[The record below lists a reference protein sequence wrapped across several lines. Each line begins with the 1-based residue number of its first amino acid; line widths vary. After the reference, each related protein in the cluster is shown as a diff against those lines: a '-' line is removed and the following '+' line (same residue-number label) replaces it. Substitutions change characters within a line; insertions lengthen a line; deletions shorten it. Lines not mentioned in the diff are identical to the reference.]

1 MIIYNIHVENFIG
14 ARFVKVAL
22 RKPVA
27 LFAGKNGS
35 GKSSLQEAIR
45 MAMTGESVRVSH
57 KNQYAALVTEG
68 YKFGLVEVLGTDEG
82 QEWIASI
89 IIPSGKG
96 QHSTDAFVEFVL
108 DAQRFARM
116 DTADRR
122 SFLFGLMGLS
132 TDSATVKDRL
142 TVRGCDAEKVEQIV
156 PFIRS
161 GFEAA
166 AKEAASNARATKA
179 AWKAITGGETW
190 GKDKASNWQPPPR
203 PGSEYM
209 MDSTLLDNAVSNLKQ
224 AESDL
229 SVAQQTLG
237 AAKADQ
243 RRHNELAETRE
254 KLQQD
259 AGKIGRIQK
268 KLAHD
273 TQEFAIWE
281 EKVAAARAKAS
292 VVQNPNDQDKSLLRN
307 LAVVTD
313 KLLIVAKDNPDLF
326 ESGLVS
332 RASSHLDEYKKH
344 HGWPHS
350 SKDQS
355 AKEAAEREEAAT
367 KMPEYERALTL
378 LLNSVINGKRD
389 LEAAQ
394 RAAERLKELD
404 EIKPA
409 IDTSAAEEMVVELTQ
424 KRKDWQEKVEKF
436 RDIADKNARRKE
448 QVERAARLHADILE
462 WSAIADALSPDGI
475 PGEMLAAALGPINER
490 LAHSANEAQWKRVN
504 VGRDMSI
511 YAAEEGEA
519 PRPYA
524 LLSESEKWRADA
536 MIAEAISHVSGVRLL
551 VLDRFDVLDLQGRAD
566 LLCWLDALA
575 DAEEIDTAIIF
586 GTLKALPEQ
595 LPDSAE
601 AFWIENGKC
610 VGKIKEAA

>member
-1 MIIYNIHVENFIG
+1 MRIDNIHVQGFVG
-14 ARFVKVAL
+14 VRLVKVAL

-27 LFAGKNGS
+27 LFAGQNGS
-35 GKSSLQEAIR
+35 GKSSLKEAIR
-45 MAMTGESVRVSH
+45 MALTGESVRVSH

-116 DTADRR
+116 DTAERR

-161 GFEAA
+161 GFDAA
-166 AKEAASNARATKA
+166 ARESASKARETKA
-179 AWKAITGGETW
+179 AWKAITGGDTW
-190 GKDKASNWQPPPR
+190 GKDKGSSWQPPPL
-203 PGSEYM
+203 PCGEYM
-209 MDSTLLDNAVSNLKQ
+209 ASSVLDNAVIHLKQ

-243 RRHNELAETRE
+243 LRHNELAETRDN
-254 KLQQD
+254 LQKE

-281 EKVAAARAKAS
+281 ETVADARAKARA
-292 VVQNPNDQDKSLLRN
+292 VPNPDDTGKILLLRS

-313 KLLIVAKDNPDLF
+313 EFLIVAKDNPDLF

-350 SKDQS
+350 SKDPS
-355 AKEAAEREEAAT
+355 AKEAAERAEAAA
-367 KMPEYERALTL
+367 KLPEYERVLTL
-378 LLNSVINGKRD
+378 LQNSVSNGKRD

-409 IDTSAAEEMVVELTQ
+409 IDTIAAEERVDDLTRQ
-424 KRKDWQEKVEKF
+424 RNDWQEKVEKF

-448 QVERAARLHADILE
+448 QIERASKLHADILQ

-475 PGEMLAAALGPINER
+475 PGEMLAEALGPINER

-504 VGRDMSI
+504 IGRDMSI

-601 AFWIENGKC
+601 AFWIENGTC